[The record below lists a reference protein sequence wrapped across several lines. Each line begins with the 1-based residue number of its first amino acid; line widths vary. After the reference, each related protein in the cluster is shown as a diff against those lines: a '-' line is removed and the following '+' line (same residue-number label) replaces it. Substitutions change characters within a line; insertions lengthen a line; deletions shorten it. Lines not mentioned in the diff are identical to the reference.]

1 MRGRPS
7 SGSVPLAARRAAHW
21 TCLLLLLGGA
31 AGGGLPARA
40 VPVLPAA
47 PAPVATAAAPSASPA
62 PGGAVA
68 RSVPAAVS
76 GPAVVRLP
84 GSGLAEAPASALP
97 GPGAARGVVRAV
109 REATLSSRLA
119 ARVLEMPLAEGQAF
133 ARGDVLLRFDCERQR
148 AEARAAAATV
158 EVQTKTVETNQELDR
173 FNSIGKNELL
183 ISIAQ
188 LDKATAESEAL
199 KTSLKDCE
207 LRAPYAGRVSQHL
220 VRSFEAVSV
229 SQPLIRIVDGSELE
243 LQLIV
248 PSAWLSW
255 LDAGRGFDF
264 AVDETGQRLRGRIAR
279 ITPDVDPVS
288 KTVRVVGRLQGPA
301 RRLQPGMSGTAQ
313 FAWPPR

>member
-1 MRGRPS
+1 MRGVPWLSRCV
-7 SGSVPLAARRAAHW
+7 SGARRPALI
-21 TCLLLLLGGA
+21 LLLAGA
-31 AGGGLPARA
+31 
-40 VPVLPAA
+40 V
-47 PAPVATAAAPSASPA
+47 
-62 PGGAVA
+62 GAVA
-68 RSVPAAVS
+68 PVRAATPATVS
-76 GPAVVRLP
+76 GPAIVRLP
-84 GSGLAEAPASALP
+84 GGDRPDAAARALP
-97 GPGAARGVVRAV
+97 GPGAARGIVRAV

-119 ARVLEMPLAEGQAF
+119 ARVLEMPLAEGQSF

-158 EVQTKTVETNQELDR
+158 EVQTKTVETHQELDR
-173 FNSIGKNELL
+173 FNAIGRNELL

-188 LDKATAESEAL
+188 LDKVTAESEAL

-248 PSAWLSW
+248 PSAWLGW
-255 LDAGRGFDF
+255 LEAGRGFDF
-264 AVDETGQRLRGRIAR
+264 AVDETGQRLRARVVR

-288 KTVRVVGRLQGPA
+288 KTVRVLGRLQGPA

-313 FAWPPR
+313 FVWPPR